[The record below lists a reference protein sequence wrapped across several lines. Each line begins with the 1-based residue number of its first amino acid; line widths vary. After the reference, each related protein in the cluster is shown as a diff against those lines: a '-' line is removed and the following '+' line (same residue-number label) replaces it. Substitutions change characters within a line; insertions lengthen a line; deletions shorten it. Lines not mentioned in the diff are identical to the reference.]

1 MKKFIYPIIVFLLGF
16 ILGNYDFLI
25 KQADASYCNCDYY
38 DFKYDVEK
46 AIKNKISKYDYDFKR
61 AVKNIVEDCSVDS
74 YGDISCW

>member
-38 DFKYDVEK
+38 DL
-46 AIKNKISKYDYDFKR
+46 NMM
-61 AVKNIVEDCSVDS
+61 
-74 YGDISCW
+74 